1 MVAGLCCLVERQ
13 PQNTPKYCISMEKV
27 YALFDCSDSLE
38 KYLSG
43 VFTTRK
49 DAEDFITKKEEELG
63 YEIRLDCKIE
73 VRYLNKGEW
82 WS

>member
-1 MVAGLCCLVERQ
+1 
-13 PQNTPKYCISMEKV
+13 MEKV